1 MTAPVDELID
11 RPVGRLVAL
20 QVSVAPDWVSDPTG
34 VNEEMAEPETLDLA
48 EMAVTATVLVMVQAK
63 LVDPAKPAPSVA
75 VTVTEETPG
84 VVGVPVIEP
93 VEALMASPAGRPVA
107 DQVSVAP
114 DWVSLAAFMSVEMA
128 EPVTFDW
135 FALAVTATV
144 LVIVHEK
151 VAEPAEP
158 LPSVAVK
165 VTVKTPGVV
174 GVPVI
179 APPELAM
186 AIPAGSPLAVHVRV

>member
-1 MTAPVDELID
+1 MAVSAAAGVRVEIADPVALDWVPGLVTETAPVA
-11 RPVGRLVAL
+11 V
-20 QVSVAPDWVSDPTG
+20 Q
-34 VNEEMAEPETLDLA
+34 VNEIEPANE
-48 EMAVTATVLVMVQAK
+48 
-63 LVDPAKPAPSVA
+63 APSVA
-75 VTVTEETPG
+75 VMVAAHAHA
-84 VVGVPVIEP
+84 VVGVPATDP
-93 VEALMASPAGRPVA
+93 VEELIANPTGRPVA
-107 DQVSVAP
+107 DQVKVAP
-114 DWVSLAAFMSVEMA
+114 DWESVAELVRVGMA

-144 LVIVHEK
+144 SVIVHEK

-186 AIPAGSPLAVHVRV
+186 ASPTGRPLAVHVRV